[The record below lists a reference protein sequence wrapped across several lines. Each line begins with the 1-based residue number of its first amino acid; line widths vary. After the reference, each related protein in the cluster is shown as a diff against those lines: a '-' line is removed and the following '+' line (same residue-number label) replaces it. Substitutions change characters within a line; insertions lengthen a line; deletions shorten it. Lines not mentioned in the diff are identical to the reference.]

1 MLSWTDIV
9 ARQERYTDLLHEA
22 ETERLVRQVTGRH
35 PRHGRFYRRALS
47 WLGHHLVTWG
57 CRLQERY
64 GAAAA
69 AVHAPTYQRCSH

>member
-9 ARQERYTDLLHEA
+9 ARQERYMDLLHEA

-35 PRHGRFYRRALS
+35 PRHGRLYRRALS

-69 AVHAPTYQRCSH
+69 AVHAPAYQRCSH